1 MMSENVNEVTV
12 TLPDGSKMKVD
23 ACATVL
29 DVAKK
34 IGAGLAKAAIAGK
47 IDGAVCDL
55 CAEIKKDAKVEII
68 TLKSPEALEILR
80 HTASHVMAEAVLKLF
95 PGARPTIGPAIEN
108 GFYYDFDVKTPFTPE
123 DLEKI
128 EAEMKKIIKK
138 DVPLER
144 FEMSKKEAL
153 EHYKDNA
160 YKSELICDLSD
171 STMSFYRQGDFMDLC
186 RGPHLP
192 STGYVKA
199 FKLMKVAGAY
209 WRGDEKNKMLSRIYG
224 TAFASQ
230 KELDTYVHILEEA
243 EKRDH
248 RKLGKQLELF
258 SVHDEAPGFPF
269 FHAKGCIIWNEIEKF
284 WREVHTKR
292 GYVVVKT
299 PLILNKKLWVQSGH
313 WDHYKDNM
321 YFTEIDEDEYAVKP
335 MNCPGGMLLYKE
347 KIHSYREFPMRVA
360 ELGCVHRH
368 ELSGVLAGLFRV
380 RCFTQDDAHI
390 FMMPSQIKD
399 EVTCVIELV
408 DYFYKIFGYEYRI
421 ELSTKPEKAMGSDD
435 IWETATEALKDALDS
450 KGTQYKINEGDG
462 AFYGPKIDFH
472 LTDCLGRSWQ
482 CGTVQLDFLMPERF
496 DLTYVGEDNEKHR
509 PVMIHRVV
517 LGSFERFIG
526 ILIEHYAGAFPMW
539 LSPVQVKV
547 IPVADRHKE
556 YAEKIAGVLKDN
568 GFRVESDYR
577 QEKVE
582 HKIRDAQ
589 LMKINYMIVL
599 GDKEIE
605 KDCITSRTREGK
617 LRFNV
622 GLDEFVKELQDE
634 VEAKK

>member
-1 MMSENVNEVTV
+1 MTANANEITV
-12 TLPDGSKMKVD
+12 TLPDESKMKVE
-23 ACATVL
+23 ACATIL
-29 DVAKK
+29 DVAKG
-34 IGAGLAKAAIAGK
+34 IGSGLAKAAIAGK
-47 IDGAVCDL
+47 IDGVVCDL
-55 CAEIKKDAKVEII
+55 CAKIKKDAKIEII
-68 TLKSPEALEILR
+68 TLKSSEAPEIIR
-80 HTASHVMAEAVLKLF
+80 HTASHIMAEAVLHLF
-95 PGARPTIGPAIEN
+95 PKAKPTIGPAIEN
-108 GFYYDFDVKTPFTPE
+108 GFYYDFDVEKPFTPE

-128 EAEMKKIIKK
+128 EAEMKKIIK
-138 DVPLER
+138 DDARLEK

-153 EHYKDNA
+153 EHYKDNV
-160 YKSELICDLSD
+160 YKTELIRDLPD
-171 STMSFYRQGDFMDLC
+171 STISFYRQGDFVDLC
-186 RGPHLP
+186 RGPHL
-192 STGYVKA
+192 SGTGCIKA

-224 TAFASQ
+224 TAFTSN
-230 KELDTYVHILEEA
+230 KELETYLHLLEES

-248 RKLGKQLELF
+248 RKLGKQLDLF
-258 SVHDEAPGFPF
+258 SVHVEAPGFPF
-269 FHAKGCIIWNEIEKF
+269 FHAKGCILWNEIEKF
-284 WREVHTKR
+284 WREVHAKR
-292 GYVVVKT
+292 GYVVIKT
-299 PLILNKKLWVQSGH
+299 PLILNKNLWVQSGH

-321 YFTEIDEDEYAVKP
+321 YFTEIDSDEYAVKP

-360 ELGCVHRH
+360 ELGMVHRH

-399 EVTCVIELV
+399 EIIGVIELV
-408 DYFYKIFGYEYRI
+408 DYFYRIFGFKYQI
-421 ELSTKPEKAMGSDD
+421 ELSTKPDKAMGSDE
-435 IWETATEALKDALDS
+435 IWETATTALKDALDS
-450 KGTQYKINEGDG
+450 KGVKYKINEGDG

-472 LTDCLGRSWQ
+472 LTDCLGRTWQ
-482 CGTVQLDFLMPERF
+482 CGTVQLDFLMPDRF
-496 DLTYVGEDNEKHR
+496 DLAYVGEDNEKHR

-539 LSPVQVKV
+539 LSPLQVKV

-556 YAEKIAGVLKDN
+556 YAENIVCKLKEC

-617 LRFNV
+617 VRFNV
-622 GLDEFVKELQDE
+622 MLDEFVKELQDE
-634 VEAKK
+634 VKSKK